1 MEHATFL
8 QDLAI
13 IMLVAG
19 VITVIFHRL
28 RQPVVLGYILAGI
41 ILGPHTPPN
50 ILIGDKHTVE
60 VLAELGMIFLL
71 FALGLEF
78 NLKKLQKV
86 GSTAFVAATTEI
98 LLMLWVGYEIGRAF
112 DWSTMDSL
120 FLGSM
125 LAMSSS
131 TIIIKAVGDLGM
143 KREKFTQ
150 LMFGIL
156 IVEDILAIAIMALLS
171 GIALTGSLAVGN
183 VTATLGKLGIFLV
196 VALLSGLLIV
206 PRLLSYIARFKSRET
221 LLVAVL
227 GIFFGFCLLVI
238 KLGYSM
244 ALGAFV
250 IGAIMAEAREV
261 KLIERLIEPLRDM
274 FSAVFFVAIGMLVD
288 PVVIVEYA
296 LPIAVIT
303 VAVVFFKVISCA
315 AGTFATGHDARTSM
329 KTGMGLAQ
337 IGEFSFI
344 IASLGLSLKVTSD
357 FLYPIAVAVSALTT
371 LLTPY
376 LIRSSDGVVTGL
388 GRVLPQRLKDDM
400 NAYTEWMQSI
410 RPDDE
415 GKAILKAIIRRI
427 LIHVFLNFCAV
438 AAIFLMSAW
447 AWENTTLRGWFD
459 GLQPTWQISACW
471 AVTLLVALPFLVAS
485 YRKLEALG
493 MLLAEMSVSAEVAG
507 KYTAPVRRLFATLL
521 PVGSLIVMLLLVSAL
536 SSSILPPWHLLVL
549 VLTLVIALAIAL
561 WGYFVRF
568 HSRLQIA
575 LKETLD
581 APPDEA
587 YLREERLHQEES
599 H

>member
-1 MEHATFL
+1 MEHANTFL

-41 ILGPHTPPN
+41 ILGPHTPPMV
-50 ILIGDKHTVE
+50 LIGDKHTVE
-60 VLAELGMIFLL
+60 MLAELGMIFLL

-78 NLKKLQKV
+78 NLGKLKKV
-86 GSTAFVAATTEI
+86 GSTAIVAATSEI

-112 DWSTMDSL
+112 DWSSMDSL

-171 GIALTGSLAVGN
+171 GIALTGSMGVGN
-183 VTATLGKLGIFLV
+183 VVGTLSKLGIFLV
-196 VALLSGLLIV
+196 VALISGLLLV
-206 PRLLSYIARFKSRET
+206 PRLLTYIARFNSKET

-227 GIFFGFCLLVI
+227 GIFFGFSLLVT

-250 IGAIMAEAREV
+250 IGAIMAEARELR
-261 KLIERLIEPLRDM
+261 LIERLIEPLRDM

-288 PVVIVEYA
+288 PRVIMEYA

-303 VAVVFFKVISCA
+303 VAVVVFKVISCA

-329 KTGMGLAQ
+329 RTGMGLAQ

-357 FLYPIAVAVSALTT
+357 FLYPIAVAVSAITT

-376 LIRSSDGVVTGL
+376 LIRSSDGVVTL
-388 GRVLPQRLKDDM
+388 MGRVLPQRLKDDL

-410 RPDDE
+410 NPPDE
-415 GKAILKAIIRRI
+415 GRAILHAMIRRI
-427 LIHVFLNFCAV
+427 LIHVVLNFCAV
-438 AAIFLMSAW
+438 AAIFLASSW
-447 AWENTTLRGWFD
+447 AWRNTAVSEAFSW
-459 GLQPTWQISACW
+459 LQTSWQITAFW
-471 AVTLLVALPFLVAS
+471 ALTLLVALPFLVAA

-493 MLLAEMSVSAEVAG
+493 MLLAEMSVSPEKAG
-507 KYTAPVRRLFATLL
+507 RLTVPVRKLFATLL
-521 PVGSLIVMLLLVSAL
+521 PVTSLILMMLLVSAL
-536 SSSILPPWHLLVL
+536 SASILPPFHLLVL
-549 VLTLVIALAIAL
+549 VVVLAVGLASLL
-561 WGYFVRF
+561 WNYFVRW

-575 LKETLD
+575 LKETLESR
-581 APPDEA
+581 PDDQA
-587 YLREERLHQEES
+587 H

>member
-1 MEHATFL
+1 LEHANTFL

-41 ILGPHTPPN
+41 ILGPHTPPMV
-50 ILIGDKHTVE
+50 LIGDKHTVE
-60 VLAELGMIFLL
+60 MLAELGMIFLL

-78 NLKKLQKV
+78 NLGKLKKV
-86 GSTAFVAATTEI
+86 GSTAIVAATSEI

-112 DWSTMDSL
+112 DWSSMDSL

-171 GIALTGSLAVGN
+171 GIALTGSMGVGN
-183 VTATLGKLGIFLV
+183 VVGTLSKLGIFLV
-196 VALLSGLLIV
+196 VALISGLLLV
-206 PRLLSYIARFKSRET
+206 PRLLTYIARFNSKET

-227 GIFFGFCLLVI
+227 GIFFGFSLLVT

-250 IGAIMAEAREV
+250 IGAIMAEARELR
-261 KLIERLIEPLRDM
+261 LIERLIEPLRDM

-288 PVVIVEYA
+288 PRVIMEYA

-303 VAVVFFKVISCA
+303 VAVVVFKVISCA

-329 KTGMGLAQ
+329 RTGMGLAQ

-357 FLYPIAVAVSALTT
+357 FLYPIAVAVSAITT

-376 LIRSSDGVVTGL
+376 LIRSSDGVVTL
-388 GRVLPQRLKDDM
+388 MGRVLPQRLKDDL

-410 RPDDE
+410 NPPDE
-415 GKAILKAIIRRI
+415 GRAILHAMIRRI
-427 LIHVFLNFCAV
+427 LIHVVLNFCAV
-438 AAIFLMSAW
+438 AAIFLASSW
-447 AWENTTLRGWFD
+447 AWRNTAVSEAFSW
-459 GLQPTWQISACW
+459 LQTSWQITAFW
-471 AVTLLVALPFLVAS
+471 ALTLLVALPFLVAA

-493 MLLAEMSVSAEVAG
+493 MLLAEMSVSPEKAG
-507 KYTAPVRRLFATLL
+507 RLTVPVRKLFATLL
-521 PVGSLIVMLLLVSAL
+521 PVTSLILMMLLVSAL
-536 SSSILPPWHLLVL
+536 SASILPPFHLLVL
-549 VLTLVIALAIAL
+549 VVVLAVGLASLL
-561 WGYFVRF
+561 WNYFVRW

-575 LKETLD
+575 LKETLESR
-581 APPDEA
+581 PDDQA
-587 YLREERLHQEES
+587 H

>member
-1 MEHATFL
+1 MEHANTFL
-8 QDLAI
+8 QDLAV

-28 RQPVVLGYILAGI
+28 RQPVVLGYILAGV
-41 ILGPHTPPN
+41 ILGPHTPPMV
-50 ILIGDKHTVE
+50 LIGDKHTVE
-60 VLAELGMIFLL
+60 MLAELGMIFLL

-78 NLKKLQKV
+78 NLSKLKKV
-86 GSTAFVAATTEI
+86 GSTAIVAATAEI

-112 DWSTMDSL
+112 DWSSMDSL

-171 GIALTGSLAVGN
+171 GIALTGSMEVGN
-183 VTATLGKLGIFLV
+183 VVGTLSKLGIFLV
-196 VALLSGLLIV
+196 VALISGLLLV
-206 PRLLSYIARFKSRET
+206 PRLLSYIARFNSKET

-227 GIFFGFCLLVI
+227 GIFFGFSLLVT

-250 IGAIMAEAREV
+250 IGAIMAEAKELR
-261 KLIERLIEPLRDM
+261 LIERLIEPLRDM

-288 PVVIVEYA
+288 PRVIVEYA

-303 VAVVFFKVISCA
+303 VAVVVFKVISCA

-329 KTGMGLAQ
+329 RTGMGLAQ

-357 FLYPIAVAVSALTT
+357 FLYPIAVAVSAITT

-376 LIRSSDGVVTGL
+376 LIRSSDGVVTVL
-388 GRVLPQRLKDDM
+388 GRVLPQRLKDDL

-410 RPDDE
+410 TPPDE
-415 GKAILKAIIRRI
+415 GRAILHAMIRRI
-427 LIHVFLNFCAV
+427 LVHVVLNFCAV
-438 AAIFLMSAW
+438 AAIFLASSW
-447 AWENTTLRGWFD
+447 AWKNTQVRDWFVW
-459 GLQPTWQISACW
+459 LQPTWQITAFW
-471 AVTLLVALPFLVAS
+471 AMTLLVALPFLVAA

-493 MLLAEMSVSAEVAG
+493 MLLAEMSVSPEKAG
-507 KYTAPVRRLFATLL
+507 KLTAPVRKLFATLL
-521 PVGSLIVMLLLVSAL
+521 PVTSLILMMLLVSAL
-536 SSSILPPWHLLVL
+536 SASILPPFHLLVL
-549 VLTLVIALAIAL
+549 VVVLAVGLSSLL
-561 WGYFVRF
+561 WNYFVRW

-575 LKETLD
+575 LKETLESK
-581 APPDEA
+581 PDDQA
-587 YLREERLHQEES
+587 H

>member
-1 MEHATFL
+1 MENSHTFL
-8 QDLAI
+8 QDLAV

-28 RQPVVLGYILAGI
+28 RQPVVLGYILAGV
-41 ILGPHTPPN
+41 ILGPHTPPTV
-50 ILIGDKHTVE
+50 LIGDKHTVE
-60 VLAELGMIFLL
+60 MLAELGMIFLL

-78 NLKKLQKV
+78 NLGKLKKV
-86 GSTAFVAATTEI
+86 GSTAIVAATTEI

-112 DWSTMDSL
+112 GWSSMDAI

-171 GIALTGSLAVGN
+171 GIALTGSMEVSNVVG
-183 VTATLGKLGIFLV
+183 TLSKLGIFLV
-196 VALLSGLLIV
+196 VALISGLLLV
-206 PRLLSYIARFKSRET
+206 PRLLSYIARFNSKET

-227 GIFFGFCLLVI
+227 GIFFGFSLLVT

-250 IGAIMAEAREV
+250 IGAIMAEARELR
-261 KLIERLIEPLRDM
+261 LIERLIEPLRDM

-288 PVVIVEYA
+288 PRVIVEYA

-303 VAVVFFKVISCA
+303 VAVVVFKVVSCA

-329 KTGMGLAQ
+329 RTGMGLAQ

-357 FLYPIAVAVSALTT
+357 FLYPIAVAVSAITT

-376 LIRSSDGVVTGL
+376 LIRSSDGVVTVL
-388 GRVLPQRLKDDM
+388 GRVLPQRLKSDL

-410 RPDDE
+410 EPPDE
-415 GKAILKAIIRRI
+415 GRAILQAMIRRI
-427 LIHVFLNFCAV
+427 LVHVVLNFCAV
-438 AAIFLMSAW
+438 AAVFLVSSW
-447 AWENTTLRGWFD
+447 AWSNTTLSDWFAW
-459 GLQPTWQISACW
+459 LNASWQITAFW
-471 AVTLLVALPFLVAS
+471 ALTLLVALPFLVAA

-493 MLLAEMSVSAEVAG
+493 MLLAEMSVNPAKAG
-507 KYTAPVRRLFATLL
+507 KYTVPVRKLFATLL
-521 PVGSLIVMLLLVSAL
+521 PVSSLMLMLLLVSAL
-536 SSSILPPWHLLVL
+536 SASILPPFHLLVL
-549 VLTLVIALAIAL
+549 VVVLAVILASLL
-561 WGYFVRF
+561 WNYFVRW

-575 LKETLD
+575 LKETLESK
-581 APPDEA
+581 PDDHA
-587 YLREERLHQEES
+587 H
-599 H
+599 

>member
-1 MEHATFL
+1 MEHSNTFL

-19 VITVIFHRL
+19 AITVIFHRL

-41 ILGPHTPPN
+41 ILGPHTLPMTM
-50 ILIGDKHTVE
+50 IGDKHTVE
-60 VLAELGMIFLL
+60 LLAELGMIFLL

-78 NLKKLQKV
+78 NLGKLKKV
-86 GSTAFVAATTEI
+86 GSTAIVAASTEI

-112 DWSTMDSL
+112 GWNSMDSI

-131 TIIIKAVGDLGM
+131 TIIIKAVGDLGL

-171 GIALTGSLAVGN
+171 GIALTGSMEVGN
-183 VTATLGKLGIFLV
+183 VVGTLSKLGIFLV
-196 VALLSGLLIV
+196 VALISGLLLV
-206 PRLLSYIARFKSRET
+206 PRLLSYIARFNSREI

-227 GIFFGFCLLVI
+227 GIFFGFSLLVT

-250 IGAIMAEAREV
+250 IGAIMAEARELR
-261 KLIERLIEPLRDM
+261 LIERLVEPLRDM

-288 PVVIVEYA
+288 PRVIVEYA

-303 VAVVFFKVISCA
+303 VAVVVFKVVSCA

-329 KTGMGLAQ
+329 RTGMGLAQ

-357 FLYPIAVAVSALTT
+357 FLYPIAVAVSAITT

-376 LIRSSDGVVTGL
+376 LIRSSDGVVTVM
-388 GRVLPQRLKDDM
+388 GRVLPSRVKDNL
-400 NAYTEWMQSI
+400 NAYTAWAQRVE
-410 RPDDE
+410 PPDE
-415 GKAILKAIIRRI
+415 GKAILQAMIRRI
-427 LIHVFLNFCAV
+427 LLHVLLNFCAV
-438 AAIFLMSAW
+438 AAVFLVSSW
-447 AWENTTLRGWFD
+447 LWKHSTVSD
-459 GLQPTWQISACW
+459 GLAWLDVSWQLTAFW
-471 AVTLLVALPFLVAS
+471 ALTLLVALPFLVAA

-493 MLLAEMSVSAEVAG
+493 MIWGEMLVSPALAGVHV
-507 KYTAPVRRLFATLL
+507 PRVRKAVATLL
-521 PVGSLIVMLLLVSAL
+521 PVGSLVAMMWLVSAL
-536 SSSILPPWHLLVL
+536 SASILPPFHLLVL
-549 VLTLVIALAIAL
+549 VVVVAVILASLL
-561 WGYFVRF
+561 WNVFVRW

-575 LKETLD
+575 LKETLEST
-581 APPDEA
+581 PDDHA
-587 YLREERLHQEES
+587 H
-599 H
+599 

>member
-1 MEHATFL
+1 MEHSNTFL

-19 VITVIFHRL
+19 AITVIFHRL

-41 ILGPHTPPN
+41 ILGPHTLPMTM
-50 ILIGDKHTVE
+50 IGDKHTVE
-60 VLAELGMIFLL
+60 LLAELGMIFLL

-78 NLKKLQKV
+78 NLGKLKKV
-86 GSTAFVAATTEI
+86 GSTAIVAASTEI

-112 DWSTMDSL
+112 GWNSMDSI

-131 TIIIKAVGDLGM
+131 TIIIKAVGDLGL

-171 GIALTGSLAVGN
+171 GIALTGSMEVGN
-183 VTATLGKLGIFLV
+183 VVGTLSKLGIFLV
-196 VALLSGLLIV
+196 VALISGLLLV
-206 PRLLSYIARFKSRET
+206 PRLLSYIARFNSREI

-227 GIFFGFCLLVI
+227 GIFFGFSLLVT

-250 IGAIMAEAREV
+250 IGAIMAEARELR
-261 KLIERLIEPLRDM
+261 LIERLVEPLRDM

-288 PVVIVEYA
+288 PRVIVEYA

-303 VAVVFFKVISCA
+303 VAVVVFKVVSCA

-329 KTGMGLAQ
+329 RTGMGLAQ

-357 FLYPIAVAVSALTT
+357 FLYPIAVAVSAITT

-376 LIRSSDGVVTGL
+376 LIRSSDGVVTVM
-388 GRVLPQRLKDDM
+388 GRVLPSRVKDNL
-400 NAYTEWMQSI
+400 NAYTAWAQRVE
-410 RPDDE
+410 PPDE
-415 GKAILKAIIRRI
+415 GKAILQAMIRRI
-427 LIHVFLNFCAV
+427 LLHVLLNFCAV
-438 AAIFLMSAW
+438 AAVFLVSSW
-447 AWENTTLRGWFD
+447 LWKHSTVSD
-459 GLQPTWQISACW
+459 GLAWLDVSWQLTAFW
-471 AVTLLVALPFLVAS
+471 ALTLLVALPFLVAA

-493 MLLAEMSVSAEVAG
+493 MIWGEMLVSPALAGVHV
-507 KYTAPVRRLFATLL
+507 PLVRKAVATLL
-521 PVGSLIVMLLLVSAL
+521 PVGSLVAMMWLVSAL
-536 SSSILPPWHLLVL
+536 SASILPPFHLLVL
-549 VLTLVIALAIAL
+549 VVVVAVILASLL
-561 WGYFVRF
+561 WNVFVRW

-575 LKETLD
+575 LKETLEST
-581 APPDEA
+581 PDDHA
-587 YLREERLHQEES
+587 H
-599 H
+599 

>member
-1 MEHATFL
+1 MEHANTFL

-41 ILGPHTPPN
+41 ILGPHTPPMV
-50 ILIGDKHTVE
+50 LIGDKHTVE
-60 VLAELGMIFLL
+60 MLAELGMIFLL

-78 NLKKLQKV
+78 NLGKLKKV
-86 GSTAFVAATTEI
+86 GSTAIVAATSEI

-112 DWSTMDSL
+112 DWSSMDSL

-171 GIALTGSLAVGN
+171 GIALTGSMGVGN
-183 VTATLGKLGIFLV
+183 VVGTLSKLGIFLV
-196 VALLSGLLIV
+196 VALISGLLLV
-206 PRLLSYIARFKSRET
+206 PRLLTYIARFNSKET

-227 GIFFGFCLLVI
+227 GIFFGFSLLVT

-250 IGAIMAEAREV
+250 IGAIMAEARELR
-261 KLIERLIEPLRDM
+261 LIERLIEPLRDM

-288 PVVIVEYA
+288 PRVIMEYA

-303 VAVVFFKVISCA
+303 VAVVVFKVISCA

-329 KTGMGLAQ
+329 RTGMGLAQ

-357 FLYPIAVAVSALTT
+357 FLYPIAVAVSAITT

-376 LIRSSDGVVTGL
+376 LIRSSDGVVTL
-388 GRVLPQRLKDDM
+388 MGRVLPQRLKDDL

-410 RPDDE
+410 NPPDE
-415 GKAILKAIIRRI
+415 GRAILHAMIRRI
-427 LIHVFLNFCAV
+427 LIHVVLNFCAV
-438 AAIFLMSAW
+438 AAIFLASSW
-447 AWENTTLRGWFD
+447 AWRNTAVSEAFSW
-459 GLQPTWQISACW
+459 LQTSWQITAFW
-471 AVTLLVALPFLVAS
+471 ALTLLVALPFLVAA

-493 MLLAEMSVSAEVAG
+493 MLLAEMSVSPEKAG
-507 KYTAPVRRLFATLL
+507 RLTVLVRKLFATLL
-521 PVGSLIVMLLLVSAL
+521 PVTSLILMMLLVSAL
-536 SSSILPPWHLLVL
+536 SASILPPFHLLVL
-549 VLTLVIALAIAL
+549 VVVLAVGLASLL
-561 WGYFVRF
+561 WNYFVRW

-575 LKETLD
+575 LKETLESR
-581 APPDEA
+581 PDDQA
-587 YLREERLHQEES
+587 H

>member
-1 MEHATFL
+1 MEHANTFL

-41 ILGPHTPPN
+41 ILGPHTPPMV
-50 ILIGDKHTVE
+50 LIGDKHTVE
-60 VLAELGMIFLL
+60 MLAELGMIFLL

-78 NLKKLQKV
+78 NLGKLKKV
-86 GSTAFVAATTEI
+86 GSTAIVAATSEI

-112 DWSTMDSL
+112 DWSSMDSL

-171 GIALTGSLAVGN
+171 GIALTGSMGVGN
-183 VTATLGKLGIFLV
+183 VVGTLSKLGIFLV
-196 VALLSGLLIV
+196 VALISGLLLV
-206 PRLLSYIARFKSRET
+206 PRLLTYIARFNSKET

-227 GIFFGFCLLVI
+227 GIFFGFSLLVT

-250 IGAIMAEAREV
+250 IGAIMAEARELR
-261 KLIERLIEPLRDM
+261 LIERLIEPLRDM

-288 PVVIVEYA
+288 PRVIMEYA

-303 VAVVFFKVISCA
+303 VAVVVFKVISCA

-329 KTGMGLAQ
+329 RTGMGLAQ

-357 FLYPIAVAVSALTT
+357 FLYPIAVTVSAITT

-376 LIRSSDGVVTGL
+376 LIRSSDGVVTL
-388 GRVLPQRLKDDM
+388 MGRVLPQRLKDDL

-410 RPDDE
+410 NPPDE
-415 GKAILKAIIRRI
+415 GRAILHAMIRRI
-427 LIHVFLNFCAV
+427 LIHVVLNFCAV
-438 AAIFLMSAW
+438 AAIFLASSW
-447 AWENTTLRGWFD
+447 AWRNTAVSEAFSW
-459 GLQPTWQISACW
+459 LQTSWQITAFW
-471 AVTLLVALPFLVAS
+471 ALTLLVALPFLVAA

-493 MLLAEMSVSAEVAG
+493 MLLAEMSVSPEKAG
-507 KYTAPVRRLFATLL
+507 RLTVPVRKLFATLL
-521 PVGSLIVMLLLVSAL
+521 PVTSLILMMLLVSAL
-536 SSSILPPWHLLVL
+536 SASILPPFHLLVL
-549 VLTLVIALAIAL
+549 VVVLAVGLASLL
-561 WGYFVRF
+561 WNYFVRW

-575 LKETLD
+575 LKETLESR
-581 APPDEA
+581 PDDQA
-587 YLREERLHQEES
+587 H

>member
-1 MEHATFL
+1 LEHANTFL
-8 QDLAI
+8 QDLAV

-28 RQPVVLGYILAGI
+28 RQPVVLGYILAGV
-41 ILGPHTPPN
+41 ILGPHTPPMV
-50 ILIGDKHTVE
+50 LIGDKHTVE
-60 VLAELGMIFLL
+60 MLAELGMIFLL

-78 NLKKLQKV
+78 NLSKLKKV
-86 GSTAFVAATTEI
+86 GSTAIVAATAEI

-112 DWSTMDSL
+112 DWSSMDSL

-171 GIALTGSLAVGN
+171 GIALTGSMEVGN
-183 VTATLGKLGIFLV
+183 VVGTLSKLGIFLV
-196 VALLSGLLIV
+196 VALISGLLLV
-206 PRLLSYIARFKSRET
+206 PRLLSYIARFNSKET

-227 GIFFGFCLLVI
+227 GIFFGFSLLVT

-250 IGAIMAEAREV
+250 IGAIMAEAKELR
-261 KLIERLIEPLRDM
+261 LIERLIEPLRDM

-288 PVVIVEYA
+288 PRVIVEYA

-303 VAVVFFKVISCA
+303 VAVVVFKVISCA

-329 KTGMGLAQ
+329 RTGMGLAQ

-357 FLYPIAVAVSALTT
+357 FLYPIAVAVSAITT

-376 LIRSSDGVVTGL
+376 LIRSSDGVVTVL
-388 GRVLPQRLKDDM
+388 GRVLPQRLKDDL

-410 RPDDE
+410 TPPDE
-415 GKAILKAIIRRI
+415 GRAILHAMIRRI
-427 LIHVFLNFCAV
+427 LVHVVLNFCAV
-438 AAIFLMSAW
+438 AAISW
-447 AWENTTLRGWFD
+447 RRRGH
-459 GLQPTWQISACW
+459 GKI
-471 AVTLLVALPFLVAS
+471 
-485 YRKLEALG
+485 RK
-493 MLLAEMSVSAEVAG
+493 
-507 KYTAPVRRLFATLL
+507 
-521 PVGSLIVMLLLVSAL
+521 
-536 SSSILPPWHLLVL
+536 
-549 VLTLVIALAIAL
+549 
-561 WGYFVRF
+561 
-568 HSRLQIA
+568 
-575 LKETLD
+575 
-581 APPDEA
+581 
-587 YLREERLHQEES
+587 
-599 H
+599 

>member
-1 MEHATFL
+1 MEHANTFL

-41 ILGPHTPPN
+41 ILGPHTPPMV
-50 ILIGDKHTVE
+50 LIGDKHTVE
-60 VLAELGMIFLL
+60 MLAELGMIFLL

-78 NLKKLQKV
+78 NLGKLKKV
-86 GSTAFVAATTEI
+86 GSTAIVAATSEI

-112 DWSTMDSL
+112 DWSSMDSL

-171 GIALTGSLAVGN
+171 GIALTGSMGVGN
-183 VTATLGKLGIFLV
+183 VVGTLSKLGIFLV
-196 VALLSGLLIV
+196 VALISGLLLV
-206 PRLLSYIARFKSRET
+206 PRLLTYIARFNSKET

-227 GIFFGFCLLVI
+227 GIFFGFSLLVT

-250 IGAIMAEAREV
+250 IGAIMAEARELR
-261 KLIERLIEPLRDM
+261 LIERLIEPLRDM

-288 PVVIVEYA
+288 PRVIMEYA

-303 VAVVFFKVISCA
+303 VAVVVFKVISCA

-329 KTGMGLAQ
+329 RTGMGLAQ

-357 FLYPIAVAVSALTT
+357 FLYPIAVAVSAITT

-376 LIRSSDGVVTGL
+376 LIRSSDGVVTL
-388 GRVLPQRLKDDM
+388 MGRVLPQRLKDDL

-410 RPDDE
+410 NPPDE
-415 GKAILKAIIRRI
+415 GRAILHAMIRRI
-427 LIHVFLNFCAV
+427 LIHVVLNFCAV
-438 AAIFLMSAW
+438 AAIFLASSW
-447 AWENTTLRGWFD
+447 AWRNTAVSEAFSR
-459 GLQPTWQISACW
+459 LQATWQITAFW
-471 AVTLLVALPFLVAS
+471 ALTLLVALPFLVAA

-493 MLLAEMSVSAEVAG
+493 MLLAEMSVSPEKAG
-507 KYTAPVRRLFATLL
+507 RLTVPVRKLFATLL
-521 PVGSLIVMLLLVSAL
+521 PVTSLILMMLLVSAL
-536 SSSILPPWHLLVL
+536 SASILPPFHLLVL
-549 VLTLVIALAIAL
+549 VVVLAVGLASLL
-561 WGYFVRF
+561 WNYFVRW

-575 LKETLD
+575 LKETLESR
-581 APPDEA
+581 PDDQA
-587 YLREERLHQEES
+587 H

>member
-1 MEHATFL
+1 MENSHAFL

-19 VITVIFHRL
+19 AITVIFHRL

-41 ILGPHTPPN
+41 ILGPHTPPTV
-50 ILIGDKHTVE
+50 LIGDKHTVK

-78 NLKKLQKV
+78 NLGKLKKV
-86 GSTAFVAATTEI
+86 GSTAIVAATTEI

-112 DWSTMDSL
+112 GWSSMDSI

-171 GIALTGSLAVGN
+171 GIALTGSMEVGN
-183 VTATLGKLGIFLV
+183 VVGTLSKLGIFLV
-196 VALLSGLLIV
+196 VALISGLLLV
-206 PRLLSYIARFKSRET
+206 PRLLSYVARFNSREI

-227 GIFFGFCLLVI
+227 GIFFGFSLLVT

-250 IGAIMAEAREV
+250 IGAIMAEARELR
-261 KLIERLIEPLRDM
+261 LIERLIEPLRDM

-288 PVVIVEYA
+288 PRVIVEYA

-303 VAVVFFKVISCA
+303 VAVVVFKVISCA

-329 KTGMGLAQ
+329 RTGMGLAQ

-357 FLYPIAVAVSALTT
+357 FLYPIAVAVSAITT

-376 LIRSSDGVVTGL
+376 LIRSSDGVVTVL
-388 GRVLPQRLKDDM
+388 GRVLPQRVKNDL

-410 RPDDE
+410 QPPDE
-415 GKAILKAIIRRI
+415 GKAILHAMIRRI
-427 LIHVFLNFCAV
+427 LVHVVLNFCAV
-438 AAIFLMSAW
+438 AAVFLASSW
-447 AWENTTLRGWFD
+447 AWKHTALSDWFAWLD
-459 GLQPTWQISACW
+459 ASWQITTFW
-471 AVTLLVALPFLVAS
+471 ALTLLVALPFLVAA

-493 MLLAEMSVSAEVAG
+493 MLLAEMSVSPAKAG
-507 KYTAPVRRLFATLL
+507 KYTVPVRKLFATML
-521 PVGSLIVMLLLVSAL
+521 PVSSLILMLLLVSAL
-536 SSSILPPWHLLVL
+536 SAAILPPFHLLVL
-549 VLTLVIALAIAL
+549 VVVLAVILASLL
-561 WGYFVRF
+561 WNFFVRW

-575 LKETLD
+575 LKETLESK
-581 APPDEA
+581 PDDHA
-587 YLREERLHQEES
+587 H
-599 H
+599 

>member
-1 MEHATFL
+1 MENSHTFL
-8 QDLAI
+8 QDLAV

-28 RQPVVLGYILAGI
+28 RQPVVLGYILAGV
-41 ILGPHTPPN
+41 ILGPHTPPTV
-50 ILIGDKHTVE
+50 LIGDKHTVE
-60 VLAELGMIFLL
+60 MLAELGMIFLL

-78 NLKKLQKV
+78 NLGKLKKV
-86 GSTAFVAATTEI
+86 GSTAIVAATTEI

-112 DWSTMDSL
+112 GWSSMDAI

-171 GIALTGSLAVGN
+171 GIALTGSMEVGN
-183 VTATLGKLGIFLV
+183 VVGTLSKLGIFLV
-196 VALLSGLLIV
+196 VALISGLLLV
-206 PRLLSYIARFKSRET
+206 PRLLSYIARFNSKET

-227 GIFFGFCLLVI
+227 GIFFGFSLLVT

-250 IGAIMAEAREV
+250 IGAIMAEARELR
-261 KLIERLIEPLRDM
+261 LIERLIEPLRDM

-288 PVVIVEYA
+288 PRVIVEYA

-303 VAVVFFKVISCA
+303 VAVVVFKVVSCA

-329 KTGMGLAQ
+329 RTGMGLAQ

-357 FLYPIAVAVSALTT
+357 FLYPIAVAVSAITT

-376 LIRSSDGVVTGL
+376 LIRSSDGVVTVL
-388 GRVLPQRLKDDM
+388 GRVLPQRLKSDL

-410 RPDDE
+410 EPPDE
-415 GKAILKAIIRRI
+415 GKAILQAMIRRI
-427 LIHVFLNFCAV
+427 LVHVVLNFCAV
-438 AAIFLMSAW
+438 AAVFLVSSW
-447 AWENTTLRGWFD
+447 AWSNTTLSDWFAW
-459 GLQPTWQISACW
+459 LNASWQITAFW
-471 AVTLLVALPFLVAS
+471 ALTLLVALPFLVAA

-493 MLLAEMSVSAEVAG
+493 MLLAEMSVNPAKAG
-507 KYTAPVRRLFATLL
+507 KYTVPVRKLFATLL
-521 PVGSLIVMLLLVSAL
+521 PLSSLMLMLLLVSAL
-536 SSSILPPWHLLVL
+536 SASILPPFHLLVL
-549 VLTLVIALAIAL
+549 VVVLAVILASLL
-561 WGYFVRF
+561 WNYFVRW

-575 LKETLD
+575 LKETLESK
-581 APPDEA
+581 PDDHA
-587 YLREERLHQEES
+587 H
-599 H
+599 

>member
-1 MEHATFL
+1 MEHSNTFL

-28 RQPVVLGYILAGI
+28 KQPVVLGYILAGI
-41 ILGPHTPPN
+41 ILGPHTPPTVM
-50 ILIGDKHTVE
+50 IGDKHTVE
-60 VLAELGMIFLL
+60 LLAELGMIFLL

-78 NLKKLQKV
+78 NLGKLKKV
-86 GSTAFVAATTEI
+86 GSTAIVAATTEI

-112 DWSTMDSL
+112 GWNSMDSI

-171 GIALTGSLAVGN
+171 GIALTGSMEVGN
-183 VTATLGKLGIFLV
+183 VVGTLSKLGIFLV
-196 VALLSGLLIV
+196 VALVSGLLLV
-206 PRLLSYIARFKSRET
+206 PRLLSYIARFNSREI

-227 GIFFGFCLLVI
+227 GIFFGFSLLVT

-250 IGAIMAEAREV
+250 IGAIMAEARELR
-261 KLIERLIEPLRDM
+261 LIERLVEPLRDM

-288 PVVIVEYA
+288 PRVIVEYA

-303 VAVVFFKVISCA
+303 VAVVVFKVISCA

-329 KTGMGLAQ
+329 RTGMGLAQ

-357 FLYPIAVAVSALTT
+357 FLYPIAVAVSAITT

-376 LIRSSDGVVTGL
+376 LIRSSDGVVTVM
-388 GRVLPQRLKDDM
+388 GRVLPQRVKNDL
-400 NAYTEWMQSI
+400 NAYTAWMQ
-410 RPDDE
+410 RVEPPDE
-415 GKAILKAIIRRI
+415 GRAILQAMIRRI
-427 LIHVFLNFCAV
+427 VIHVLLNFCAV
-438 AAIFLMSAW
+438 AAVFLVSSWLWKHTAVSDSLAW
-447 AWENTTLRGWFD
+447 LDAS
-459 GLQPTWQISACW
+459 WQLTAFW
-471 AVTLLVALPFLVAS
+471 ALTLLVALPFLVAA

-493 MLLAEMSVSAEVAG
+493 MIWGEMIVTPALAGDHVG
-507 KYTAPVRRLFATLL
+507 RVRKGVATLL
-521 PVGSLIVMLLLVSAL
+521 PVGSLVLMMWLVSAL
-536 SSSILPPWHLLVL
+536 SASILPPFHLLVL
-549 VLTLVIALAIAL
+549 VVIVAVILASLL
-561 WGYFVRF
+561 WNVFVRW

-575 LKETLD
+575 LKETLEST
-581 APPDEA
+581 PDDHA
-587 YLREERLHQEES
+587 H
-599 H
+599 